1 MHPSLAGLRPQD
13 GWSPLAVEGSRL
25 EPQAPGSVVGERFW
39 KGPASSDPSS
49 VISPWP
55 HWPPLVPR
63 PKSSGGSPQE
73 YPPSVPHE
81 FVTNP

>member
-1 MHPSLAGLRPQD
+1 MRLSLAGLRPQD
-13 GWSPLAVEGSRL
+13 GWSPLAIEASRL
-25 EPQAPGSVVGERFW
+25 EPEAPGSVMGQLPW
-39 KGPASSDPSS
+39 KGPVSSDPSP

-63 PKSSGGSPQE
+63 PESAGESPQE
-73 YPPSVPHE
+73 HPPSVPHA